1 MAMTLLAMV
10 TAKAKAGG
18 IMKTIEYVSFERM
31 EMLAGS
37 FRTKKMPGVNFIK
50 LFSSL
55 LMMRSNKLECLYLAI
70 TFQSILTF
78 AGNARSLP
86 KMEAPERSSN
96 WVCSGL
102 ALKF

>member
-1 MAMTLLAMV
+1 MAMTLLATV

-18 IMKTIEYVSFERM
+18 IMKTIEYLSFERM

-55 LMMRSNKLECLYLAI
+55 LMMRPNKLECLYLAI
-70 TFQSILTF
+70 SYQSILTF
-78 AGNARSLP
+78 VGNTRSSP
-86 KMEAPERSSN
+86 KKEASERSSN
-96 WVCSGL
+96 WVCSCL